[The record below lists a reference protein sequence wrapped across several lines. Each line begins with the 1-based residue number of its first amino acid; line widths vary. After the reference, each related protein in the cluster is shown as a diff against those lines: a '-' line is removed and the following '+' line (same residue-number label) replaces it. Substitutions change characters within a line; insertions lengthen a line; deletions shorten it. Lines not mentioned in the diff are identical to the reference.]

1 MTSQPTS
8 KKIFEHRCSG
18 CNVVSDHFV
27 YWEDKVQD
35 CPHCGEP
42 ANRII
47 SAVPWGN
54 ENALGV
60 DPNNGFSGA
69 AMKWEKDTIRRHKTA
84 GQSHHKI
91 VPEE

>member
-1 MTSQPTS
+1 MARTPQS
-8 KKIFEHRCSG
+8 KKIFEHRCTDCG
-18 CNVVSDHFV
+18 AVSDHWV
-27 YWEDKVQD
+27 YYEDKIQV
-35 CPHCGEP
+35 CPECGGD

-69 AMKWEKDTIRRHKTA
+69 AMKWEKDTIRRHQRA
-84 GQSHHKI
+84 GQAHHKRP
-91 VPEE
+91 PEE